1 MDRIIEIT
9 SNNRHLAVER
19 GSMAVFEDGKEIGR
33 VPFDQIGA
41 VIANAH
47 GLTYSNNFLV
57 RLAEQKAPLVICGA
71 NHVPV
76 SVLLPLEGNYLQSS
90 IMSAQAAMKETT
102 LNRYW
107 KEVVRAK
114 IRQQAAVLDAFGLE
128 SKILKSMALKVRS
141 GDSENMEGQA
151 ARYYF
156 QTLFGKSFRR
166 DRTQTGINA
175 LLNYGY
181 TILRSS
187 VIRSVVA
194 AGLHPSLGLHH
205 CNQYNPMCLADD
217 LMEPFRPM
225 IDFCVRRL
233 VGDGCDSVTAD
244 AKKRL
249 VSVLSCSMPTDKG
262 SREISYVI
270 NDVAVSLAKCA
281 RGESDTLNFPSPMSD
296 LALWGI

>member
-19 GSMAVFEDGKEIGR
+19 GFMAVFEDGKEIGR

-244 AKKRL
+244 AKNGW
-249 VSVLSCSMPTDKG
+249 SVCCRVQCRRT
-262 SREISYVI
+262 REAGKY
-270 NDVAVSLAKCA
+270 
-281 RGESDTLNFPSPMSD
+281 PMSSMM
-296 LALWGI
+296 LPFRWQNAHEANRIR

>member
-19 GSMAVFEDGKEIGR
+19 GFMAVFEDGKEIGR

-114 IRQQAAVLDAFGLE
+114 IRQQAA
-128 SKILKSMALKVRS
+128 
-141 GDSENMEGQA
+141 
-151 ARYYF
+151 RYYF
-156 QTLFGKSFRR
+156 QILFGKSFRR

-249 VSVLSCSMPTDKG
+249 VGVLSCSMPTDKG